1 MGFDGSAY
9 ARAIR
14 VRLPSMSIVIV
25 GGGLMGLSAAFH
37 LRRADPALAVTV
49 LERAR
54 VGSAASGASAAGVRA
69 MGRDPAE
76 RRLALESLGRWP
88 GLGRELEGETRYRR
102 GGGLRVALADKTW
115 EAAPGWAAEQCAD
128 GVPLETVDAASAR
141 RLAPGIAP
149 SSLGGVYSPIDGQA
163 GAMATVEAFAAA
175 ARRLGARMEEGVGAK
190 RLIAERG
197 RVVGIERSDGVRQT
211 CDVAIVAAGA
221 WTSSLLAGLGVRLP
235 LQTRPLQMLLTEPAP
250 KALAPVVGAF
260 DRKLSLKQLD
270 DGAYLIGGGW
280 PGRVTDHEANRW
292 EVLDESVKGSLE
304 VAGEVYPPLSGCKL
318 ARSWAGLEAF
328 TPDELPVIGP
338 VPGVE
343 GVLVAAG
350 FSGHG
355 FALSPVV
362 GDVLAR
368 LALGRDALLPLW
380 RDLRFDRP
388 SLAGS

>member
-1 MGFDGSAY
+1 
-9 ARAIR
+9 
-14 VRLPSMSIVIV
+14 MSVVIV

-54 VGSAASGASAAGVRA
+54 IGSAASGASAAGVRA

-88 GLGRELEGETRYRR
+88 GLDRELDGETGYQR
-102 GGGLRVALADKTW
+102 GGGLRVALDPKSW
-115 EAAPGWAAEQCAD
+115 EAAPDWTAEQVAD
-128 GVPLETVDAASAR
+128 NVPLETVDAPGAR
-141 RLAPGIAP
+141 RLAPGIAAAC
-149 SSLGGVYSPIDGQA
+149 LGGVYSPIDGQA
-163 GAMATVEAFAAA
+163 RAMATVEAFATA
-175 ARRLGARMEEGVGAK
+175 ARRLGARIEEGVGVSA
-190 RLIAERG
+190 LSVERG
-197 RVVGIERSDGVRQT
+197 RVVGVERSGSTRLP
-211 CDVAIVAAGA
+211 CDVAIVTAGA

-235 LQTRPLQMLLTEPAP
+235 LETRPLQMLLTGSAP
-250 KALAPVVGAF
+250 KSLAPVVGAF
-260 DRKLSLKQLD
+260 DRKLSLKQLA

-280 PGRVTDHEANRW
+280 PGRVVDHDENRW
-292 EVLDESVKGSLE
+292 DVLDDSVRGSLE
-304 VAGEVYPPLSGCKL
+304 TAGEVYPPLSGCKL
-318 ARSWAGLEAF
+318 ARSWIGLEAF
-328 TPDELPVIGP
+328 LPDELPVIGP
-338 VPGVE
+338 VPGIE
-343 GVLVAAG
+343 GLLVAAG

-388 SLAGS
+388 ALAGS